1 MLALRR
7 MRDTLSVMD
16 DAVRAGAPPATW
28 TRKLARARVP
38 LGFVCGVI
46 VLWFARPEPA
56 LLMAGLPIAVAGE
69 ALRVWAAG
77 HLEKS
82 REVTQSG
89 PYRFM
94 RHPLYAGSAFMG
106 MGVAIASGSMIVA
119 VLAAVYLFATIRA
132 AVKTEE
138 AFLRSAFGGDYD
150 AYSKGR
156 TTASGPAVM
165 RKFSFERAMRNKEY
179 RAMTGLVIAALLL
192 VAKMWFLRS

>member
-1 MLALRR
+1 
-7 MRDTLSVMD
+7 MD

-38 LGFVCGVI
+38 LGFVCGAI
-46 VLWFARPEPA
+46 VLWLAKPEPG

-94 RHPLYAGSAFMG
+94 RHPLYAGSALMG
-106 MGVAIASGSMIVA
+106 IGLSIGSGNLIVA
-119 VLAAVYLFATIRA
+119 VLTAVYLGTTIRA
-132 AVKTEE
+132 AIKTEE

-150 AYSKGR
+150 AYSRGR
-156 TTASGPAVM
+156 GQATSPAVM
-165 RKFSFERAMRNKEY
+165 RKFSFERAMRNREY
-179 RAMTGLVIAALLL
+179 RAMIGLVIASLLL
-192 VAKMWFLRS
+192 VAKMMWLTPEP

>member
-1 MLALRR
+1 
-7 MRDTLSVMD
+7 MD

-38 LGFVCGVI
+38 LGFVCGAI
-46 VLWFARPEPA
+46 VLWFARPDPG

-69 ALRVWAAG
+69 TLRVWAAG

-94 RHPLYAGSAFMG
+94 RHPLYAGSALMG
-106 MGVAIASGSMIVA
+106 IGLSVAAASLFVA
-119 VLAAVYLFATIRA
+119 VLTGLYLFTTIRA

-150 AYSKGR
+150 AYSQGR
-156 TTASGPAVM
+156 NQAGHPAVM
-165 RKFSFERAMRNKEY
+165 RRFSFERAMRNKEY
-179 RAMTGLVIAALLL
+179 RAMTGLAIASLLL
-192 VAKMWFLRS
+192 VAKMMWLTPSLQP

>member
-1 MLALRR
+1 
-7 MRDTLSVMD
+7 MD
-16 DAVRAGAPPATW
+16 DAVRAGAAPATW

-38 LGFVCGVI
+38 LGFVCGAI
-46 VLWFARPEPA
+46 VLWLARPEPG
-56 LLMAGLPIAVAGE
+56 LLMAGLPIAVVGE

-94 RHPLYAGSAFMG
+94 RHPLYAGSALMG
-106 MGVAIASGSMIVA
+106 IGLSIASTNLIVA
-119 VLAAVYLFATIRA
+119 VLTGIYLGTTIRA

-150 AYSKGR
+150 AYSQGL
-156 TTASGPAVM
+156 GPVVK
-165 RKFSFERAMRNKEY
+165 RRFSFERAMRNKEY
-179 RAMTGLVIAALLL
+179 RAATGLL
-192 VAKMWFLRS
+192 VASLLLFLKMLWLYGDS